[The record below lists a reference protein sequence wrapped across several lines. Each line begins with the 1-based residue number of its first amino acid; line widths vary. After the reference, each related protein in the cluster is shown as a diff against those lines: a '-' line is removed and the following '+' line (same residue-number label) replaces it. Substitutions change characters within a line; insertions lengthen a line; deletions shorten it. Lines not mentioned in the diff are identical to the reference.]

1 MAAYNAPVSNCQFRL
16 THILPIPQRHGAPTD
31 PFQMNAIRQQS
42 DSAEPLRHDI
52 RLLGRCL
59 GEVIQACEGK
69 RVYDTIETL
78 RRTAVRFR
86 RAGDPAD
93 DKLLQA
99 RVKQLRGNDP
109 NSVARAFS
117 YFLHLS
123 NIAEDRDQNRRQR
136 ERALAGAGPERG
148 SLRQAIESLKAQ
160 GVNNAR
166 IRRLL
171 SEACVMPVLTA
182 HPTEVQ
188 RKSTLDVHREI
199 SSLLVQRERE
209 LTADELSELD
219 LALIGQVAT
228 LWQTRMLR
236 YTRLTVADEIENALS
251 YYRSTFLN
259 VIPRVYGD
267 LARLLNREPVKP
279 FTPPP
284 PPLEPFLRMGS
295 WIGGDRDGN
304 PNVDAAT
311 LERALLRQ
319 ATVLFEHYLQEV
331 HALGA
336 ELSASTLLIEAD
348 PALLALADA
357 GGDDSPHRR
366 DEPYRRALIGIYA
379 RLAATARHLT
389 GQKLA
394 RRATVPAA
402 PYDTPDAL
410 AADLAVIAASLSARH
425 GAPIARLRL
434 SGLQQAVTVFGF
446 HLATVDLRQSSDVHE
461 RVLAELFARAGD
473 GIDGQAVDYLALDEA
488 ARVAGR
494 ELAHAR
500 PLASPWIAYSEET
513 ASELAVL
520 RAAAAGRARYG
531 RQAVL
536 QSIVS
541 HTETLSDL
549 LEVLVLQKEAGLI
562 APPGETIAPGDG
574 LMVVPLFET
583 IPDLQRGPEIMAAW
597 LDLPEVRQRVR
608 LAQGDTQEVMLGYS
622 DSNKDGGF
630 LTSNWS
636 LYQAERALVDVFSA
650 RSVRLRMFHG
660 RGDSVGRGGGSSYD
674 AILAQPPGTV
684 AGQLRLTEQGEVI
697 QSKYKDA
704 EVGRW
709 HLELLVAATLESSLA
724 PQAAATSAEDAHMQ
738 QHAPAMSFMSELAQR
753 TYRGLVYDTP
763 GFADY
768 FFAATPISE
777 IAGLNI
783 GSRPAS
789 RKKGQHI
796 EDLRAIPWGFS
807 WAQCR
812 LMLTGWYGMG
822 SAIEAYLET
831 GAQGAPRSRRAR
843 LAQLREMAS
852 DWPAFRTLLSNM
864 EMVLAKS
871 DLAIA
876 ADYAQLVPRRGLRE
890 RVFGAITAEHGRTLA
905 MLRLLTRRDL
915 LADNPGLMASLRE
928 RFAYIDPLNYLQIEL
943 IKRHRAAQRRAGD
956 DADIRVPRAIH
967 LTINGIAAGLRN
979 SG

>member
-1 MAAYNAPVSNCQFRL
+1 
-16 THILPIPQRHGAPTD
+16 
-31 PFQMNAIRQQS
+31 MNATRTQS
-42 DSAEPLRHDI
+42 DAAEPLRHDI
-52 RLLGRCL
+52 RLLGRYL
-59 GEVIQACEGK
+59 GTVIEACDGK
-69 RVYDTIETL
+69 RVFDTIETL

-86 RAGDPAD
+86 REGRQD
-93 DKLLQA
+93 DAKLLQA
-99 RVKQLRGNDP
+99 RVRQLRGDDP

-136 ERALAGAGPERG
+136 ARALADPAPATG
-148 SLRQAIESLKAQ
+148 SVAQAIAQLKSQ
-160 GVNNAR
+160 GVTPAR
-166 IRRLL
+166 IRKLL
-171 SEACVMPVLTA
+171 AEACIMPVLTA

-188 RKSTLDVHREI
+188 RKSTLDEHREI
-199 SSLLVQRERE
+199 AALLVQREQP
-209 LTADELSELD
+209 LTADEQAALD
-219 LALIGQVAT
+219 QALLGRVAT

-251 YYRSTFLN
+251 YYRSTFLQ
-259 VIPRVYGD
+259 VIPRLYADVS
-267 LARLLNREPVKP
+267 RLLGREPAAPKP
-279 FTPPP
+279 AAPKPAAQFTRPSA
-284 PPLEPFLRMGS
+284 PLEPFLRMGS

-304 PNVDAAT
+304 PNVDAGT

-336 ELSASTLLIEAD
+336 ELSLTTLLVQAN
-348 PALLALADA
+348 PALHELAEAS
-357 GGDDSPHRR
+357 GDDSPHRR
-366 DEPYRRALIGIYA
+366 DEPYRRALVGIYA
-379 RLAATARHLT
+379 RLAATARDLT
-389 GQKLA
+389 GQDLA
-394 RRATVPAA
+394 RRATRAA
-402 PYDTPDAL
+402 PPYTTPQEVTR
-410 AADLAVIAASLSARH
+410 DLDVIADSLTDHH

-434 SGLQQAVTVFGF
+434 TGLRQALDVFGF

-461 RVLAELFARAGD
+461 EVLTELFSRAGVQFE
-473 GIDGQAVDYLALDEA
+473 GEPVDYAALDED
-488 ARVAGR
+488 ARVRLLRA
-494 ELAHAR
+494 ELAQAR
-500 PLASPWIAYSEET
+500 PLVSPWITYGDIAT
-513 ASELAVL
+513 RELAVL

-531 RQAVL
+531 KQAVR
-536 QSIVS
+536 QTIVS

-549 LEVLVLQKEAGLI
+549 LEVLVLQKEAGLT
-562 APPGETIAPGDG
+562 APAGTDIGPEDG

-583 IPDLQRGPEIMAAW
+583 IPDLQRGAGIMAAW
-597 LDLPEVRQRVR
+597 LDLPEVRARVR
-608 LAQGDTQEVMLGYS
+608 AAQDQTQEVMLGYS

-636 LYQAERALVDVFSA
+636 LYQAERDLVDVF
-650 RSVRLRMFHG
+650 RKRGVRLRLFHG
-660 RGDSVGRGGGSSYD
+660 RGGSVGRGGGSSFD

-684 AGQLRLTEQGEVI
+684 AGQFRLTEQGEVI

-704 EVGRW
+704 EIGRW
-709 HLELLVAATLESSLA
+709 HLELLVSAVLESSLA
-724 PQAAATSAEDAHMQ
+724 PHAEAAEAEDAHMAR
-738 QHAPAMSFMSELAQR
+738 HGDAMAFMSEHAQR

-789 RKKGQHI
+789 RKQGQRI

-812 LMLTGWYGMG
+812 LMLTGWYGVG

-831 GAQGAPRSRRAR
+831 GAPGAAKSRRGR
-843 LAQLREMAS
+843 LAQLREMATQ
-852 DWPAFRTLLSNM
+852 WPALRTWLSNI

-876 ADYAQLVPRRGLRE
+876 ARYAQLVPQRALRE
-890 RVFGAITAEHGRTLA
+890 RIFGAISQEHARTIA
-905 MLRLLTRRDL
+905 MLRLLNQREL
-915 LADNPGLMASLRE
+915 LADNPALLASLRE

-943 IKRHRAAQRRAGD
+943 IKRYRAAQAKP
-956 DADIRVPRAIH
+956 DAQPDKRVQRAIH

>member
-1 MAAYNAPVSNCQFRL
+1 MK
-16 THILPIPQRHGAPTD
+16 
-31 PFQMNAIRQQS
+31 AIRQQS

-52 RLLGRCL
+52 RLLGRLL
-59 GEVIQACEGK
+59 GTVIEECEGK
-69 RVYDTIETL
+69 RVFDTIETL
-78 RRTAVRFR
+78 RRTAVKFR
-86 RAGDPAD
+86 REGNDAD
-93 DKLLQA
+93 GKLLEQ
-99 RVKQLRGNDP
+99 RVKRLQGSDP

-117 YFLHLS
+117 YFLHLA

-136 ERALAGAGPERG
+136 ARAIADGSPARG
-148 SLRQAIESLKAQ
+148 SLREAVQALGRH
-160 GVNNAR
+160 GVGVAR

-171 SEACVMPVLTA
+171 ADACVMPVLTA

-199 SSLLVQRERE
+199 AAALIQREGPLTPEELADLDASLLGR
-209 LTADELSELD
+209 
-219 LALIGQVAT
+219 VAT

-251 YYRSTFLN
+251 YYRSTFLQ
-259 VIPRVYGD
+259 VIPRLYGD
-267 LARLLNREPVKP
+267 LSKLLNRESAKP
-279 FTPPP
+279 FAPPP

-304 PNVDAAT
+304 PNVDAST

-336 ELSASTLLIEAD
+336 ELSVTTLLIAVDAE
-348 PALLALADA
+348 LLALAEA
-357 GGDDSPHRR
+357 SGDDSPHRR
-366 DEPYRRALIGIYA
+366 DEPYRRALVGVYA
-379 RLAATARHLT
+379 RLAATAQRLT
-389 GQKLA
+389 GQDLA
-394 RRATVPAA
+394 RRSTVAA
-402 PYDTPDAL
+402 PAYDTPQEL
-410 AADLAVIAASLSARH
+410 STDLATIAASLAAHH
-425 GAPIARLRL
+425 GSPIAKLRL
-434 SGLQQAVTVFGF
+434 AGLQQAVEVFGF

-461 RVLAELFARAGD
+461 RALAELFARAGVQQD
-473 GIDGQAVDYLALDEA
+473 GKPLDYLALDEDE
-488 ARVAGR
+488 RVALLR
-494 ELAHAR
+494 AELAQAR
-500 PLASPWIAYSEET
+500 PLASPWIAYSEDT
-513 ASELAVL
+513 TRELAVL

-531 RQAVL
+531 KQAVR
-536 QSIVS
+536 QTIVS

-549 LEVLVLQKEAGLI
+549 LEVMVLQKEAGLI
-562 APPGETIAPGDG
+562 APAGQEITAEDG

-583 IPDLQRGPEIMAAW
+583 IPDLQRGASIMAAW
-597 LDLPEVRQRVR
+597 LDLPEIRQRVK
-608 LAQGDTQEVMLGYS
+608 LAQNGAQEVMLGYS

-650 RSVRLRMFHG
+650 RHVRLRLFHG
-660 RGDSVGRGGGSSYD
+660 RGGSVGRGGGSSFD

-684 AGQLRLTEQGEVI
+684 AGQIRLTEQGEVI

-724 PQAAATSAEDAHMQ
+724 PRAEATSAEDAHMA
-738 QHAPAMSFMSELAQR
+738 HHGPAMSFMSEAAQR

-763 GFADY
+763 GFSDY

-831 GAQGAPRSRRAR
+831 GAPDAPRSRRGR
-843 LAQLREMAS
+843 LAQLREMAR

-876 ADYAQLVPRRGLRE
+876 ARYAQLVPQRGLRE
-890 RVFGAITAEHGRTLA
+890 RIFGAISAEHARSLS
-905 MLRLLTRRDL
+905 MLKLLTQREL
-915 LADNPGLMASLRE
+915 LADNPTLQASLRE

-943 IKRHRAAQRRAGD
+943 IRRHRAAQRNPQAEVD
-956 DADIRVPRAIH
+956 KRVQRAIH

>member
-1 MAAYNAPVSNCQFRL
+1 
-16 THILPIPQRHGAPTD
+16 
-31 PFQMNAIRQQS
+31 MNAMRPQS

-52 RLLGRCL
+52 RLLGRLL
-59 GEVIQACEGK
+59 GTVIEECEGK
-69 RVYDTIETL
+69 RVFDTIETL
-78 RRTAVRFR
+78 RRTAVKFR
-86 RAGDPAD
+86 REGNDAD
-93 DKLLQA
+93 GKLLEQ
-99 RVKQLRGNDP
+99 RVKRLQGSDP

-136 ERALAGAGPERG
+136 ARAIASGAPERG
-148 SLRQAIESLKAQ
+148 SLRDAVQTLGRQ
-160 GVNNAR
+160 GVGVAR

-171 SEACVMPVLTA
+171 AEACVMPVLTA

-199 SSLLVQRERE
+199 AGALTQREGTLTPEELADLDASLLGR
-209 LTADELSELD
+209 
-219 LALIGQVAT
+219 VAT

-251 YYRSTFLN
+251 YYRSTFLQ

-267 LARLLNREPVKP
+267 LSKLLSRESAKP
-279 FTPPP
+279 FAAPPA
-284 PPLEPFLRMGS
+284 PLEPFLRMGS

-304 PNVDAAT
+304 PNVDAST

-336 ELSASTLLIEAD
+336 ELSVTTLLIGVDAE
-348 PALLALADA
+348 LLALADA
-357 GGDDSPHRR
+357 SGDDSPHRR
-366 DEPYRRALIGIYA
+366 DEPYRRALVGVYA
-379 RLAATARHLT
+379 RLAATAQRLT
-389 GQKLA
+389 GQDLA
-394 RRATVPAA
+394 RRSTVAAA
-402 PYDTPDAL
+402 PYEGPQEL
-410 AADLAVIAASLSARH
+410 SADLAVIAASLAAHH
-425 GAPIARLRL
+425 GSPIAKLRL
-434 SGLQQAVTVFGF
+434 AGLQQAVEVFGF

-461 RVLAELFARAGD
+461 RALAELFTLAGTQRD
-473 GIDGQAVDYLALDEA
+473 GKPLDYLALTEEQ
-488 ARVAGR
+488 RVELLRA
-494 ELAHAR
+494 ELAQAR
-500 PLASPWIAYSEET
+500 PLASPWIAYSEDT
-513 ASELAVL
+513 TRELAVL

-531 RQAVL
+531 KQAVR
-536 QSIVS
+536 QTIVS

-549 LEVLVLQKEAGLI
+549 LEVMVLQKEAGLI
-562 APPGETIAPGDG
+562 APAGQEIQPEDG

-583 IPDLQRGPEIMAAW
+583 IPDLQRGAEIMAAW
-597 LDLPEVRQRVR
+597 LDLPEIRQRVK
-608 LAQGDTQEVMLGYS
+608 LAQNGAQEVMLGYS

-650 RSVRLRMFHG
+650 RNVRLRLFHG
-660 RGDSVGRGGGSSYD
+660 RGGSVGRGGGSSFD

-684 AGQLRLTEQGEVI
+684 AGQIRLTEQGEVI

-724 PQAAATSAEDAHMQ
+724 PRAEATSAEDAHMA
-738 QHAPAMSFMSELAQR
+738 QHGPAMSFMSETAQR

-763 GFADY
+763 RFADY

-789 RKKGQHI
+789 RKKGQRI

-831 GAQGAPRSRRAR
+831 GAPDAPRSRRGR
-843 LAQLREMAS
+843 LAQLREMAR

-876 ADYAQLVPRRGLRE
+876 ARYAQLVPQRGVRE
-890 RVFGAITAEHGRTLA
+890 RIFGAISAEHGRTLA
-905 MLRLLTRRDL
+905 MLKLLTQREL
-915 LADNPGLMASLRE
+915 LADNPTLQASLRE
-928 RFAYIDPLNYLQIEL
+928 RFAYIDPLNYLQIDL
-943 IKRHRAAQRRAGD
+943 IRRHRAAQKHPEAEVD
-956 DADIRVPRAIH
+956 KRVQRAIH

>member
-1 MAAYNAPVSNCQFRL
+1 
-16 THILPIPQRHGAPTD
+16 
-31 PFQMNAIRQQS
+31 MNAIRQQS

-52 RLLGRCL
+52 RLLGRLL
-59 GEVIQACEGK
+59 GAVIEECEGK
-69 RVYDTIETL
+69 RVFDTIETL
-78 RRTAVRFR
+78 RRTAVKFR
-86 RAGDPAD
+86 REGNDAD
-93 DKLLQA
+93 GKLLEQ
-99 RVKQLRGNDP
+99 RVKRLQGSDP

-117 YFLHLS
+117 YFLHLY

-136 ERALAGAGPERG
+136 ARAIADDAPARG
-148 SLRQAIESLKAQ
+148 SLREAVQVLAGQ
-160 GVNNAR
+160 GVSPAR

-171 SEACVMPVLTA
+171 AEACVMPVLTA

-199 SSLLVQRERE
+199 AAALAQRDGTLTPEERADLDAALLGR
-209 LTADELSELD
+209 
-219 LALIGQVAT
+219 VAT

-251 YYRSTFLN
+251 YYRSTFLQ
-259 VIPRVYGD
+259 VIPRLYAD
-267 LARLLNREPVKP
+267 LSKLLNREPAKP
-279 FTPPP
+279 FAAPPA
-284 PPLEPFLRMGS
+284 PLEPFLRMGS

-304 PNVDAAT
+304 PNVDAGT

-336 ELSASTLLIEAD
+336 ELSATTLLIAAD
-348 PALLALADA
+348 AELLALAEA
-357 GGDDSPHRR
+357 SGDDSPHRR
-366 DEPYRRALIGIYA
+366 DEPYRRALIGVYA
-379 RLAATARHLT
+379 RLAATAQRLT
-389 GQKLA
+389 GQDLA
-394 RRATVPAA
+394 RRSTMAA
-402 PYDTPDAL
+402 PAYETPQEL
-410 AADLAVIAASLSARH
+410 SADLAVIAASLAAHH
-425 GAPIARLRL
+425 GAPIGKLRL
-434 SGLQQAVTVFGF
+434 AGLQQAVEVFGF

-461 RVLAELFARAGD
+461 RVLAELFARAGTQRD
-473 GIDGQAVDYLALDEA
+473 GKPLDYLKLDEDE
-488 ARVAGR
+488 RVALLR
-494 ELAHAR
+494 AELAQAR
-500 PLASPWIAYSEET
+500 PLASPWIAYSEDST
-513 ASELAVL
+513 RELAVL

-531 RQAVL
+531 KQAVR
-536 QSIVS
+536 QTIVS

-549 LEVLVLQKEAGLI
+549 LEVMVLQKEAGLI
-562 APPGETIAPGDG
+562 APAGQDIEPEDG

-583 IPDLQRGPEIMAAW
+583 IPDLQRGAAIMAAW
-597 LDLPEVRQRVR
+597 LDLPEIRQRVK
-608 LAQGDTQEVMLGYS
+608 LAQNGAQEVMLGYS

-636 LYQAERALVDVFSA
+636 LYQAERELVEVFSA
-650 RSVRLRMFHG
+650 RNVRLRLFHG
-660 RGDSVGRGGGSSYD
+660 RGGSVGRGGGSSFD

-684 AGQLRLTEQGEVI
+684 AGQIRLTEQGEVI

-724 PQAAATSAEDAHMQ
+724 PRAEATSAEDAHMA
-738 QHAPAMSFMSELAQR
+738 HYGPAMSFMSDTAQR
-753 TYRGLVYDTP
+753 TYRGLVYETP

-768 FFAATPISE
+768 FFAATPVSE

-789 RKKGQHI
+789 RKKGQRI
-796 EDLRAIPWGFS
+796 DDLRAIPWGFS

-831 GAQGAPRSRRAR
+831 GAPGAPRSRRSR
-843 LAQLREMAS
+843 LAQLREMAQ
-852 DWPAFRTLLSNM
+852 DWPAFRTMLSNM

-876 ADYAQLVPRRGLRE
+876 ARYAQLVPQRGRRE
-890 RVFGAITAEHGRTLA
+890 RIFGAISAEHGRTLA
-905 MLRLLTRRDL
+905 MLKLLTRREL
-915 LADNPGLMASLRE
+915 LADNPTLQASLRE
-928 RFAYIDPLNYLQIEL
+928 RFAYIDPLNYLQIEV
-943 IKRHRAAQRRAGD
+943 IRRHRAAQKHP
-956 DADIRVPRAIH
+956 DAEVDIRVQRAIH

>member
-1 MAAYNAPVSNCQFRL
+1 
-16 THILPIPQRHGAPTD
+16 
-31 PFQMNAIRQQS
+31 MNAKRTQS

-52 RLLGRCL
+52 RLLGRLL
-59 GEVIQACEGK
+59 GEVIEECEGK
-69 RVYDTIETL
+69 RVFDTIETL
-78 RRTAVRFR
+78 RRTAVKFR
-86 RAGDPAD
+86 REGDDAD
-93 DKLLQA
+93 SKLLEQ
-99 RVKQLRGNDP
+99 RVKRLQGSDP

-117 YFLHLS
+117 YFLHLA

-136 ERALAGAGPERG
+136 ARALTDDTPARG
-148 SLRQAIESLKAQ
+148 SLREAIQILGGQ
-160 GVNNAR
+160 GVSVAR

-171 SEACVMPVLTA
+171 ADACVMPVLTA

-199 SSLLVQRERE
+199 STALAQREAQ
-209 LTADELSELD
+209 LTPDELAELD
-219 LALIGQVAT
+219 TALLGRVAT

-251 YYRSTFLN
+251 YYRSTFLQ
-259 VIPRVYGD
+259 VIPRLYGD
-267 LARLLNREPVKP
+267 LSKLLNRESAKP
-279 FTPPP
+279 FAAPP

-304 PNVDAAT
+304 PNVDATT

-336 ELSASTLLIEAD
+336 ELSITTLLIAAD
-348 PALLALADA
+348 PELLALAERS
-357 GGDDSPHRR
+357 GDDSPHRR
-366 DEPYRRALIGIYA
+366 DEPYRRALVGIYA
-379 RLAATARHLT
+379 RLAATALRLT
-389 GQKLA
+389 GQNLA
-394 RRATVPAA
+394 RRSTVAA
-402 PYDTPDAL
+402 PAYDAPQEL
-410 AADLAVIAASLSARH
+410 AADLAVIAASLGAHH
-425 GAPIARLRL
+425 GAPLAKLRL
-434 SGLQQAVTVFGF
+434 SGLQQAVEVFGF

-461 RVLAELFARAGD
+461 AALAELFSRAGVTHN
-473 GIDGQAVDYLALDEA
+473 GKPLDYLALSEDE
-488 ARVAGR
+488 RVDLLRA
-494 ELAHAR
+494 ELAQAR
-500 PLASPWIAYSEET
+500 PLASPWIAYTEDT
-513 ASELAVL
+513 TRELAVL

-531 RQAVL
+531 KQAVR
-536 QSIVS
+536 QTIVS

-549 LEVLVLQKEAGLI
+549 LEVMVLQKEAGLI
-562 APPGETIAPGDG
+562 APAGQDIPAEDG

-583 IPDLQRGPEIMAAW
+583 IPDLQRGADIMAAW
-597 LDLPEVRQRVR
+597 LDLPEIRQRVK
-608 LAQGDTQEVMLGYS
+608 LAQNGAQEVMLGYS

-650 RSVRLRMFHG
+650 RNVRLRLFHG
-660 RGDSVGRGGGSSYD
+660 RGGSVGRGGGSSFD

-684 AGQLRLTEQGEVI
+684 AGQIRLTEQGEVI

-709 HLELLVAATLESSLA
+709 HLELLIAATLESSLA
-724 PQAAATSAEDAHMQ
+724 PRAEATSAEDAHMA
-738 QHAPAMSFMSELAQR
+738 HHGPAMSFMSDTAQR

-763 GFADY
+763 GFAEY

-789 RKKGQHI
+789 RKKGQRI

-831 GAQGAPRSRRAR
+831 GAPDAPRSRRGR
-843 LAQLREMAS
+843 LAQLREMAR

-876 ADYAQLVPRRGLRE
+876 ARYAQLVPQRALRE
-890 RVFGAITAEHGRTLA
+890 RIFGAISAEHGRTVA
-905 MLRLLTRRDL
+905 MLKLLTQREL
-915 LADNPGLMASLRE
+915 LADNPTLQIALRE
-928 RFAYIDPLNYLQIEL
+928 RFAYIDPLNYLQIDL
-943 IKRHRAAQRRAGD
+943 IRRHRAAQKNPSAEVD
-956 DADIRVPRAIH
+956 KRVQRAIH

>member
-1 MAAYNAPVSNCQFRL
+1 
-16 THILPIPQRHGAPTD
+16 
-31 PFQMNAIRQQS
+31 MNASRPQS

-52 RLLGRCL
+52 RLLGRLL
-59 GEVIQACEGK
+59 GEVIAECEGK
-69 RVYDTIETL
+69 RVFDTIETL
-78 RRTAVRFR
+78 RRTAVKFR
-86 RAGDPAD
+86 REGHDAD
-93 DKLLQA
+93 GKLLEQ
-99 RVKQLRGNDP
+99 RVKRLEGSDP

-136 ERALAGAGPERG
+136 ARALASDAPARG
-148 SLRQAIESLKAQ
+148 SLRDAVHTLGSHGISA
-160 GVNNAR
+160 AR

-171 SEACVMPVLTA
+171 ADACVMPVLTA

-199 SSLLVQRERE
+199 ATALAQRDTPQLPEE
-209 LTADELSELD
+209 LAELD
-219 LALIGQVAT
+219 AALLGRVAT

-251 YYRSTFLN
+251 YYRSTFLP
-259 VIPRVYGD
+259 VIPRVYAD
-267 LARLLNREPVKP
+267 LSKLLSRDGSKA
-279 FTPPP
+279 FSAPPA
-284 PPLEPFLRMGS
+284 PLEPFLRMGS

-304 PNVDAAT
+304 PNVDAST

-336 ELSASTLLIEAD
+336 ELSITTLLIAVD
-348 PALLALADA
+348 PALLALADRS
-357 GGDDSPHRR
+357 GDDSPHRS
-366 DEPYRRALIGIYA
+366 DEPYRRALVGVYA
-379 RLAATARHLT
+379 RLAATAQRLT
-389 GQKLA
+389 GQNLA
-394 RRATVPAA
+394 RRSTVAA
-402 PYDTPDAL
+402 EPYHAPQEM
-410 AADLAVIAASLSARH
+410 AADLAVIAASLAAHH
-425 GAPIARLRL
+425 GAPIGKLRL
-434 SGLQQAVTVFGF
+434 AGLQQAVEVFGF

-461 RVLAELFARAGD
+461 RALAELFTRAGTLH
-473 GIDGQAVDYLALDEA
+473 DGQPLDYLALDET
-488 ARVAGR
+488 ARVALLR
-494 ELAHAR
+494 AELAQAR
-500 PLASPWIAYSEET
+500 PLASPWIAYSEDT
-513 ASELAVL
+513 TRELAVL
-520 RAAAAGRARYG
+520 RAAAAGRQRYG
-531 RQAVL
+531 KQAVR
-536 QSIVS
+536 QTIVS

-549 LEVLVLQKEAGLI
+549 LEVMVLQKEAGLI
-562 APPGETIAPGDG
+562 APAGQDIPPEDG

-583 IPDLQRGPEIMAAW
+583 IPDLERGADIMAAW
-597 LDLPEVRQRVR
+597 LDLPEIRQRVKQ
-608 LAQGDTQEVMLGYS
+608 AQNGAQEVMLGYS

-650 RSVRLRMFHG
+650 RHVRLRLFHG
-660 RGDSVGRGGGSSYD
+660 RGGSVGRGGGSSFD

-684 AGQLRLTEQGEVI
+684 AGQIRLTEQGEVI

-724 PQAAATSAEDAHMQ
+724 PRAEATSAEDAHMA
-738 QHAPAMSFMSELAQR
+738 HHGPAMTFMSEAAQR
-753 TYRGLVYDTP
+753 SYRGLVYDTP
-763 GFADY
+763 RFAEY
-768 FFAATPISE
+768 FFAATPITE

-789 RKKGQHI
+789 RKKGQRI

-831 GAQGAPRSRRAR
+831 GAPGAPRSQRGR
-843 LAQLREMAS
+843 LAQLREMAQ

-876 ADYAQLVPRRGLRE
+876 ARYAQLVPQRGLRE
-890 RVFGAITAEHGRTLA
+890 KIFGQISAEHARTLA
-905 MLRLLTRRDL
+905 MLKLLTRREL
-915 LADNPGLMASLRE
+915 LADNPTLQDSLRE
-928 RFAYIDPLNYLQIEL
+928 RFAYIDPLNYLQIDL
-943 IKRHRAAQRRAGD
+943 IRRHRAALKHPNP
-956 DADIRVPRAIH
+956 DADERVQRAIH

>member
-1 MAAYNAPVSNCQFRL
+1 
-16 THILPIPQRHGAPTD
+16 
-31 PFQMNAIRQQS
+31 MNASRLQS

-52 RLLGRCL
+52 RLLGRLL
-59 GEVIQACEGK
+59 GDVIAECEGK
-69 RVYDTIETL
+69 RVFDTIETL
-78 RRTAVRFR
+78 RRTAVKFR
-86 RAGDPAD
+86 REGNDAD
-93 DKLLQA
+93 GRLLEQ
-99 RVKQLRGNDP
+99 RVKRLEGSDP

-117 YFLHLS
+117 YFLHLA

-136 ERALAGAGPERG
+136 ARALTGDAPARG
-148 SLRQAIESLKAQ
+148 SLRDAVQTLAGH
-160 GVNNAR
+160 GVSPAR

-171 SEACVMPVLTA
+171 AEACVMPVLTA

-199 SSLLVQRERE
+199 ASALAQRDTPLTPEE
-209 LTADELSELD
+209 LAELD
-219 LALIGQVAT
+219 AALLGRVAT

-251 YYRSTFLN
+251 YYRSTFLP
-259 VIPRVYGD
+259 VIPRLYAD
-267 LARLLNREPVKP
+267 LSKLLNRDGPKP
-279 FTPPP
+279 FAAPPA
-284 PPLEPFLRMGS
+284 PLEPFLRMGS

-304 PNVDAAT
+304 PNVDAGT

-336 ELSASTLLIEAD
+336 ELSITTLLIAAD
-348 PALLALADA
+348 ADLLALADRS
-357 GGDDSPHRR
+357 GDDSPHRS
-366 DEPYRRALIGIYA
+366 DEPYRRALVGVYA
-379 RLAATARHLT
+379 RLAATAQRLT
-389 GQKLA
+389 GQNLA
-394 RRATVPAA
+394 RRSTVAAA
-402 PYDTPDAL
+402 PYDAPQEL
-410 AADLAVIAASLSARH
+410 SADLAIIAASLAAHH
-425 GAPIARLRL
+425 GAPIGKLRL
-434 SGLQQAVTVFGF
+434 AGLQQAVEVFGF

-461 RVLAELFARAGD
+461 RALAELFTRAGATH
-473 GIDGQAVDYLALDEA
+473 DGQPLDYLALDEA
-488 ARVAGR
+488 ARVALLR
-494 ELAHAR
+494 AELAQAR
-500 PLASPWIAYSEET
+500 PLASPWIAYSEDT
-513 ASELAVL
+513 TRELAVL
-520 RAAAAGRARYG
+520 RAAAAGRQRYG
-531 RQAVL
+531 KQAVR
-536 QSIVS
+536 QTIVS

-549 LEVLVLQKEAGLI
+549 LEVMVLQKEAGLI
-562 APPGETIAPGDG
+562 ASAGQDIPAEDG

-583 IPDLQRGPEIMAAW
+583 IPDLQRGADIMAAW
-597 LDLPEVRQRVR
+597 LDLPEIRQRVKQ
-608 LAQGDTQEVMLGYS
+608 AQNGAQEVMLGYS

-650 RSVRLRMFHG
+650 RHVRLRLFHG
-660 RGDSVGRGGGSSYD
+660 RGGSVGRGGGSSFD

-684 AGQLRLTEQGEVI
+684 AGQIRLTEQGEVI

-724 PQAAATSAEDAHMQ
+724 PRAEATSAEDAHMA
-738 QHAPAMSFMSELAQR
+738 HHGPAMTFMSETAQR
-753 TYRGLVYDTP
+753 SYRGLVYDTP
-763 GFADY
+763 RFAEY
-768 FFAATPISE
+768 FFAATPIAE

-789 RKKGQHI
+789 RKKGQRI

-831 GAQGAPRSRRAR
+831 GAPDAPRSKRGR
-843 LAQLREMAS
+843 LAQLREMAQ

-876 ADYAQLVPRRGLRE
+876 ARYAQLVPQRGLRE
-890 RVFGAITAEHGRTLA
+890 KIFGQISAEHARTLA
-905 MLRLLTRRDL
+905 MLKLLTRREL
-915 LADNPGLMASLRE
+915 LADNPTLQDSLRE
-928 RFAYIDPLNYLQIEL
+928 RFAYIDPLNYLQIDL
-943 IKRHRAAQRRAGD
+943 IRRHRAALKHPNP
-956 DADIRVPRAIH
+956 DADERVQRAIH

>member
-1 MAAYNAPVSNCQFRL
+1 
-16 THILPIPQRHGAPTD
+16 
-31 PFQMNAIRQQS
+31 MNAMRQQS

-52 RLLGRCL
+52 RLLGRLL
-59 GEVIQACEGK
+59 GTVIEECEGK
-69 RVYDTIETL
+69 RVFDTIETL
-78 RRTAVRFR
+78 RRTAVKFR
-86 RAGDPAD
+86 REGNDAD
-93 DKLLQA
+93 GKLLEQ
-99 RVKQLRGNDP
+99 RVKRLQDSDP

-117 YFLHLS
+117 YFLHLA
-123 NIAEDRDQNRRQR
+123 NIADDRDQNRRQR
-136 ERALAGAGPERG
+136 ARAIADDAPARG
-148 SLRQAIESLKAQ
+148 SLREAVQTLGRH
-160 GVNNAR
+160 GVGVAR

-171 SEACVMPVLTA
+171 ADACVMPVLTA

-199 SSLLVQRERE
+199 AAGLTQREGPLTPEELADLDASLLGR
-209 LTADELSELD
+209 
-219 LALIGQVAT
+219 VAT

-251 YYRSTFLN
+251 YYRSTFLQ
-259 VIPRVYGD
+259 VIPRLYGD
-267 LARLLNREPVKP
+267 LSRLLNRESAKP
-279 FTPPP
+279 FAAPP

-304 PNVDAAT
+304 PNVDAGT

-336 ELSASTLLIEAD
+336 ELSITTLLIAVDAE
-348 PALLALADA
+348 LLALAEA
-357 GGDDSPHRR
+357 SGDDSPHRR
-366 DEPYRRALIGIYA
+366 DEPYRRALVGVYA
-379 RLAATARHLT
+379 RLAATAQRLT
-389 GQKLA
+389 GQDLA
-394 RRATVPAA
+394 RRSTVAA
-402 PYDTPDAL
+402 PPYDTPQEL
-410 AADLAVIAASLSARH
+410 SADLATIAASLAAHH
-425 GAPIARLRL
+425 GSPIGKLRL
-434 SGLQQAVTVFGF
+434 AGLQQAVEVFGF

-461 RVLAELFARAGD
+461 RALAELFSRAGVQHA
-473 GIDGQAVDYLALDEA
+473 GKPLDYLALDEDE
-488 ARVAGR
+488 RVALLR
-494 ELAHAR
+494 AELSQAR
-500 PLASPWIAYSEET
+500 PLASPWIAYSEDT
-513 ASELAVL
+513 TRELAVL

-531 RQAVL
+531 KQAVR
-536 QSIVS
+536 QTIVS

-549 LEVLVLQKEAGLI
+549 LEVMVLQKEAGLI
-562 APPGETIAPGDG
+562 APAGQDIPPEDG

-583 IPDLQRGPEIMAAW
+583 IPDLQRGADIMAAW
-597 LDLPEVRQRVR
+597 LDLPEIRQRVKQ
-608 LAQGDTQEVMLGYS
+608 AQNGAQEVMLGYS

-650 RSVRLRMFHG
+650 RHVRLRLFHG
-660 RGDSVGRGGGSSYD
+660 RGGSVGRGGGSSFD

-684 AGQLRLTEQGEVI
+684 AGQIRLTEQGEVI

-724 PQAAATSAEDAHMQ
+724 ARAEATSAEDAHMA
-738 QHAPAMSFMSELAQR
+738 HHGPAMSFMSDTAQR

-789 RKKGQHI
+789 RKKGQRI

-831 GAQGAPRSRRAR
+831 GAPDAPRSRRGR
-843 LAQLREMAS
+843 LAQLREMAR

-876 ADYAQLVPRRGLRE
+876 ARYAQLVQQRGLRE
-890 RVFGAITAEHGRTLA
+890 RIFGAISAEHGRTLA
-905 MLRLLTRRDL
+905 MLKLLTQREL
-915 LADNPGLMASLRE
+915 LADNPTLQASLRE

-943 IKRHRAAQRRAGD
+943 IRRHRAAQKNPRAEID
-956 DADIRVPRAIH
+956 KRVQRAIH